1 MENNNEQM
9 IISLMQ
15 NLVDKLDKISD
26 EIKSKDDK
34 IQLLISENYKLQTD
48 KIIDNLKLNAKLYRE
63 KSTEIYDTISN
74 KIENQK
80 SKPNINNHRH
90 FSLLGEKSSLKSK
103 QIVLVLFGLTFLW
116 GFLKYVPEYYIEYS
130 ELKKEKE
137 NYQLFYNWIFLSQFE
152 NDDIID
158 ADDILKDIK
167 ARDSLLMEKY
177 NMLLIEY
184 DYEIKRQELEK
195 QLDSLRR

>member
-74 KIENQK
+74 KIESQK

-167 ARDSLLMEKY
+167 ARDSFLMEKY
-177 NMLLIEY
+177 NILLIEY
-184 DYEIKRQELEK
+184 ENEIKRQELEK
-195 QLDSLRR
+195 QLDSLSR